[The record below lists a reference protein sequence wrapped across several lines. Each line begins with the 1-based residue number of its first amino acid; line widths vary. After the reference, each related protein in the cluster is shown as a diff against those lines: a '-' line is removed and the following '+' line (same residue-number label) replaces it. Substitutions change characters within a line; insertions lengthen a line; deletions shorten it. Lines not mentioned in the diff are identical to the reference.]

1 MAKISLIKVSSEELD
16 RLLGVSKDTE
26 SPLTTTET
34 AVSKDTNSNSNGVS
48 SDELDR
54 MLCSDT
60 TNKERLDLFSRGYQF
75 DTPAENESV
84 SATNN
89 SVEDDV
95 SATNNSRGQYINK
108 YKKDHYDVLRISLPK
123 GVKAVLQSEAKERDV
138 SVTNMILQALTQFL
152 GKDVSVT
159 NNQ

>member
-1 MAKISLIKVSSEELD
+1 MAKI
-16 RLLGVSKDTE
+16 T
-26 SPLTTTET
+26 LT
-34 AVSKDTNSNSNGVS
+34 KPKLS

-60 TNKERLDLFSRGYQF
+60 TD
-75 DTPAENESV
+75 AENESV
-84 SATNN
+84 SATNISEETN
-89 SVEDDV
+89 RSDTTTNVSATNSSVEDDV

-152 GKDVSVT
+152 GKDVSDT

>member
-1 MAKISLIKVSSEELD
+1 MAKITLAKPKL
-16 RLLGVSKDTE
+16 
-26 SPLTTTET
+26 
-34 AVSKDTNSNSNGVS
+34 S

-60 TNKERLDLFSRGYQF
+60 TD
-75 DTPAENESV
+75 AENESV
-84 SATNN
+84 SATNIPGETN
-89 SVEDDV
+89 RSDTTTSVSATNISVEDDV
-95 SATNNSRGQYINK
+95 SATNISRGQYINK

-138 SVTNMILQALTQFL
+138 SVTNMILQALTQYL